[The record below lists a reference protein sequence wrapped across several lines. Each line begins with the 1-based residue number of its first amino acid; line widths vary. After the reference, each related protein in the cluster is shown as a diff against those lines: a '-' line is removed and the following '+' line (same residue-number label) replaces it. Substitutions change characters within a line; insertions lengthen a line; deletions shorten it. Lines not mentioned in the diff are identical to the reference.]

1 MEEEVKGLGDY
12 LSIVRRR
19 KMQLFLP
26 MALILVISGIV
37 AFALPAVY
45 ESEAIILIEQ
55 QEIPED
61 LVRSTVTS
69 YADQRVQ
76 VISQRVMLGSRAVRS
91 VCRRTPHG
99 QYGRDHRA
107 DARRHQSRNDK
118 RRCRGPA

>member
-1 MEEEVKGLGDY
+1 MDEEVKSLGDY

-19 KMQLFLP
+19 KALLFLP
-26 MALILVISGIV
+26 MALIMIISAVV

-45 ESEAIILIEQ
+45 ESEATILIEQ

-76 VISQRVMLGSRAVRS
+76 VISQRVMSSLA
-91 VCRRTPHG
+91 
-99 QYGRDHRA
+99 
-107 DARRHQSRNDK
+107 K
-118 RRCRGPA
+118 RCVTL